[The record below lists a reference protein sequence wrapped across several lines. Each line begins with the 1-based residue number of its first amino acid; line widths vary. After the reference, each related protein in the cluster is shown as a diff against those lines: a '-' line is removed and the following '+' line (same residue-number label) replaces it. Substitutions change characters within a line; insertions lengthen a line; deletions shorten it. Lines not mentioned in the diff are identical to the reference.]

1 MISSLW
7 SGENLRPHQEL
18 KQEINIVLLEIC
30 GQHTSIS
37 FHLVHTKLGDGSLFF
52 TKRLLSNKRDMFQ
65 KFLEAAV
72 TFKINRDITK
82 VNNRVEFTGGQFWN
96 SM

>member
-1 MISSLW
+1 
-7 SGENLRPHQEL
+7 
-18 KQEINIVLLEIC
+18 
-30 GQHTSIS
+30 
-37 FHLVHTKLGDGSLFF
+37 
-52 TKRLLSNKRDMFQ
+52 MFQ

-96 SM
+96 LM